1 LIALKRMAATV
12 AGSAALM
19 AGAAMAAASAGAA
32 TAPAPL
38 PVTLSGGSGGSATW
52 AGLHSIALAVGS
64 DTSHTYAQVTIN
76 GVSGT
81 DAPGTAPELTT
92 DNYAAGSPRLVI
104 DFANGYWLVGYP
116 SQANVTGGWE
126 ADGPGGYYK
135 YGVDYATALGDVGA
149 SHTTVSRAY
158 VVADGDQAAG
168 TTDTVTLTYNG
179 QQPTAQHGDITTAVN
194 HNYCLDTYSLTAGAN
209 VDLYPCWSGDTH
221 QDFAAVNGELQAVG
235 GDPAAPLCV
244 TETAGNDRL
253 SAEACTGAS
262 SQQVTRSGQYYVF
275 RDGRVLNDSGYSL
288 AWGNNVLAYQQ
299 VSTTNEQWSQP

>member
-1 LIALKRMAATV
+1 LIALKRMVATAA
-12 AGSAALM
+12 ASATLM
-19 AGAAMAAASAGAA
+19 AGAAMATAPAGAA

-38 PVTLSGGSGGSATW
+38 PVTLSGGYGGTATW
-52 AGLHSIALAVGS
+52 AGLHSIALTVGPS
-64 DTSHTYAQVTIN
+64 TSQTYAQVTIN

-81 DAPGTAPELTT
+81 DAPATAPALAT

-104 DFANGYWLVGYP
+104 DFANGYWITGYP
-116 SQANVTGGWE
+116 SQAGVTGGWE

-179 QQPTAQHGDITTAVN
+179 QEPTAQHGDITTAVN
-194 HNYCLDTYSLTAGAN
+194 HNYCLDVYSLTAGAN

-244 TETAGNDRL
+244 TETPGSDRL
-253 SAEACTGAS
+253 SAEACTGSA
-262 SQQVTRSGQYYVF
+262 SQQVNRSGAYYVF
-275 RDGRVLNDSGYSL
+275 HDGRMLNDSGYSL
-288 AWGNNVLAYQQ
+288 KWGTNVLAYPATT
-299 VSTTNEQWSQP
+299 TTNAQWSQP